1 MATVVKRKIVIRA
14 MELADVDDVV
24 RVEHSAY
31 DFPWT
36 RGIFEDCLRVGY
48 ICRLLEH
55 GGVVSGHIII
65 SAVAGEAHLL
75 NLCVA
80 PEMQGYGLG
89 RRMLSHAMM
98 AARVAV
104 AHRMILEVRPS
115 NWRALRLYQS
125 AGFEIV
131 GRRRGYYPAHEGRE
145 DALVMARDLHRRS
158 AGDND
163 TSHDARRDAEDE
175 G

>member
-1 MATVVKRKIVIRA
+1 MATVPKRKLIIRA
-14 MELADVDDVV
+14 MTLEDVDDVV
-24 RVEHSAY
+24 RVEHNAY
-31 DFPWT
+31 EFPWS

-48 ICRLLEH
+48 ICRLLENA
-55 GGVVSGHIII
+55 GVVSGHIII

-80 PEMQGYGLG
+80 PEVQGCGLG

-98 AARVAV
+98 AARVAA

-115 NWRALRLYQS
+115 NWRALRLYQA
-125 AGFEIV
+125 AGFDVI

-145 DALVMARDLHRRS
+145 DALVMARELHRRT
-158 AGDND
+158 A
-163 TSHDARRDAEDE
+163 APV
-175 G
+175 

>member
-1 MATVVKRKIVIRA
+1 MATVPKRKIIIRA
-14 MELADVDDVV
+14 MQLEDVDDVIQ
-24 RVEHSAY
+24 VERRAY
-31 DFPWT
+31 EFPWT

-48 ICRLLEH
+48 ICRLLEN
-55 GGVVSGHIII
+55 GGEVSGHLII
-65 SAVAGEAHLL
+65 SAAAGEAHLL

-80 PEMQGYGLG
+80 PETQGLGLG
-89 RRMLSHAMM
+89 RKMLSHAMM
-98 AARVAV
+98 AARVAA

-125 AGFEIV
+125 AAFEVV

-158 AGDND
+158 A
-163 TSHDARRDAEDE
+163 APR
-175 G
+175 